1 MSICG
6 TLIHLYHNDILQKAI
21 HSQKDKASQYRI
33 RDNLKTTPQILKTI
47 TPTPGCRLAASSGPR
62 WADYQQRD
70 FSGN

>member
-6 TLIHLYHNDILQKAI
+6 TLIHHYHNEILQKAF
-21 HSQKDKASQYRI
+21 HSHKDKADQYRI

-47 TPTPGCRLAASSGPR
+47 TPTSGCR